1 MSRYTVEITN
11 GTATDAQGTIGY
23 DPPLR
28 TFFLQGF
35 PHPKTDECV
44 LWFGTFLEE
53 FPTLESIIKTA
64 RAQGYEV
71 RGLKRKMILAMLKE
85 AGPPHP
91 PSLGE
96 RLGIVR

>member
-35 PHPKTDECV
+35 PHPKTDECA
-44 LWFGTFLEE
+44 LWFGTLSWRNFRPWNRSSRHRENRDTK
-53 FPTLESIIKTA
+53 FV
-64 RAQGYEV
+64 G
-71 RGLKRKMILAMLKE
+71 
-85 AGPPHP
+85 
-91 PSLGE
+91 
-96 RLGIVR
+96 